1 MAKVAVESKK
11 APNGG
16 APLTLNIRP
25 HLQRT
30 KNPLSKWLVVG
41 IWLVGVGAVAGTVAM
56 ISLAVSKIRAGHGL
70 DSFHSHWLV
79 EDNWIGFTV
88 FFFVALIVVSVA
100 AVIAWLQRRSERQEL
115 GQLRAKY
122 SEKPHE

>member
-1 MAKVAVESKK
+1 
-11 APNGG
+11 
-16 APLTLNIRP
+16 
-25 HLQRT
+25 
-30 KNPLSKWLVVG
+30 
-41 IWLVGVGAVAGTVAM
+41 M

-88 FFFVALIVVSVA
+88 FFFVALIVVPVA
-100 AVIAWLQRRSERQEL
+100 AVIAWLQRRSERQVL
-115 GQLRAKY
+115 GELRAKY

>member
-1 MAKVAVESKK
+1 VAKVAIESKK
-11 APNGG
+11 APNGR

-88 FFFVALIVVSVA
+88 FFFVALIVVPVA
-100 AVIAWLQRRSERQEL
+100 AVIAWLQRRSERQVL
-115 GQLRAKY
+115 GELRAKY